1 MGRHLNCGGDFGV
14 ERRCFGE
21 LLKRQDDDMD
31 NLKVWGQ
38 SPQKARFAGGVCVMP
53 RSAVFARIGDG
64 MAASW
69 LCVSA
74 LKR

>member
-1 MGRHLNCGGDFGV
+1 MGRHLNCGGGFGA

-21 LLKRQDDDMD
+21 LSKKQDDNMD

-38 SPQKARFAGGVCVMP
+38 SPQKAHFARGLRVMP
-53 RSAVFARIGDG
+53 LPAMFARGGDG
-64 MAASW
+64 MAVSW